1 MDAECKR
8 HDRGNGMSKIRRQ
21 GGLTLWSFLFSA
33 GVVIFVALL
42 FMKLFPPY
50 YDNLR
55 IQRGMEL
62 LVKEND
68 ITEMARREVI
78 RRLDRVLLID
88 YVDQVVDMNEALR
101 LERRDKGVELRV
113 NYEVVVPLVYNL
125 SALIEFDNM
134 VFAPYDR

>member
-1 MDAECKR
+1 MR
-8 HDRGNGMSKIRRQ
+8 KIHRQ
-21 GGLTLWSFLFSA
+21 AGLSIWGFLFSA
-33 GVVIFVALL
+33 TVVIFFGLL

-78 RRLDRVLLID
+78 RRLNRVLLID
-88 YVDQVVDMNEALR
+88 YVDQVVQMDEALR
-101 LERRDKGVELRV
+101 LERRDKGVEARV

-125 SALIEFDNM
+125 SALITFDNT
-134 VFAPYDR
+134 VFAPYAR